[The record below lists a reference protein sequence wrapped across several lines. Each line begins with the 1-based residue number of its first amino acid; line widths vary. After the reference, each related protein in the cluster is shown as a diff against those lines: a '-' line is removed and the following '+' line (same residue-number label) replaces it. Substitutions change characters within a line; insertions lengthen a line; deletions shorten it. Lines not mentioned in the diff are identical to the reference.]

1 MYLVILSFVLEH
13 LKSSYK
19 IFFIDL
25 RKRYL
30 NILFGIIKKMKPR
43 IPSPMRVVDY
53 TLMILAYIIF
63 FLKRDYTDEMFYK
76 NSFEM
81 EMGV

>member
-1 MYLVILSFVLEH
+1 
-13 LKSSYK
+13 
-19 IFFIDL
+19 
-25 RKRYL
+25 
-30 NILFGIIKKMKPR
+30 
-43 IPSPMRVVDY
+43 MRVVDY

-63 FLKRDYTDEMFYK
+63 FLKRDYIDEVFYK